1 MLGAEL
7 KTGGGGVGGKARGR
21 EESLE
26 AKSLKNRRPKFSLR
40 VLSFL
45 IRVTSY
51 YVILKKAVEIKDLYR
66 NSVNRSSTWSY
77 ENRVSKHF
85 VIFYFS
91 TSPV

>member
-26 AKSLKNRRPKFSLR
+26 ARSLKNRRPKLSLR

-45 IRVTSY
+45 IRDF
-51 YVILKKAVEIKDLYR
+51 ILR
-66 NSVNRSSTWSY
+66 NPQKGRGNKGF
-77 ENRVSKHF
+77 VSK
-85 VIFYFS
+85 FS
-91 TSPV
+91 K

>member
-26 AKSLKNRRPKFSLR
+26 AGSLKNRRPKLSLR

-45 IRVTSY
+45 IRVASY
-51 YVILKKAVEIKDLYR
+51 YVILKKAVEIKVLYR
-66 NSVNRSSTWSY
+66 NSVNRSTWSY